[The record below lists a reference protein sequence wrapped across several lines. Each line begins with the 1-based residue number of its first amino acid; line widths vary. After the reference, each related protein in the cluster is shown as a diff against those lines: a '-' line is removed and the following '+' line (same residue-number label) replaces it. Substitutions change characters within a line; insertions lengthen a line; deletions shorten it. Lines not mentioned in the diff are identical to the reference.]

1 MTITHFNDL
10 MAHAKSEQY
19 AIGYFESWSLE
30 SLMAIADAAEATQS
44 PVLMGFSG
52 IYLNH
57 PKRVRSEILSVY
69 SAMGLEVCQQI
80 SIPTALVFNESP
92 HLDWVMEAIDQG
104 FGLVMF
110 SDEHLSFAD
119 QTTRVQQIVEAAHQ
133 AGVAVEGEAES
144 LPGIGGNL
152 IDMPGDARLTN
163 VETAREFVE
172 ETGVDAFAV
181 NVGQMHFHGKRAVRL
196 NLDLLRELNDSLDV
210 PLVLHGST
218 SVSAG
223 DLANAVNYGIRK
235 INVGSVLKQVYFEA
249 LREVCA
255 AAGDTYNPY
264 EIIGSGLRE
273 DVLMAGRI
281 ALQGKVE
288 DYMRLFGSAGKAKSL
303 S

>member
-10 MAHAKSEQY
+10 MAHAESEQY
-19 AIGYFESWSLE
+19 AVGYFESWSLE
-30 SLMAIADAAEATQS
+30 SLMAVADAAEATQS

-69 SAMGLEVCQQI
+69 SAMGLKICQQT

-92 HLDWVMEAIDQG
+92 YLDWVIEAIDQG

-110 SDEHLSFAD
+110 SDDQLSFTD
-119 QTTRVQQIVEAAHQ
+119 RTTQIQQIVEIAHQ
-133 AGVAVEGEAES
+133 AGVAVEGETES
-144 LPGIGGNL
+144 LPGTGGYL
-152 IDMPGDARLTN
+152 KGIPGDTRLTN
-163 VETAREFVE
+163 VEIAREFVE
-172 ETGVDAFAV
+172 ASGVDAFAV
-181 NVGQMHFHGKRAVRL
+181 NLGQVHLHGRSSVHL
-196 NLDLLRELNDSLDV
+196 NLDLLKELNDALDV

-218 SVSAG
+218 SVPQE
-223 DLANAVNYGIRK
+223 DLVEAINCGIRK
-235 INVGSVLKQVYFEA
+235 INVGSVLKQTYFEA
-249 LREVCA
+249 MGGIFSAV
-255 AAGDTYNPY
+255 GDTYNPY

-281 ALQGKVE
+281 ALQEKVE
-288 DYMRLFGSAGKAKSL
+288 DYMRLFGSAGKAKTL

>member
-1 MTITHFNDL
+1 MTITHFNNL
-10 MAHAKSEQY
+10 MAYAEREQY

-52 IYLNH
+52 IYLDH

-69 SAMGLEVCQQI
+69 SAMGLEVCEQI

-92 HLDWVMEAIDQG
+92 HLEWVQEAIDLG

-110 SDEHLSFAD
+110 SDDQLSLPD
-119 QTTRVQQIVEAAHQ
+119 QTTQVQQIVEVAHQ
-133 AGVAVEGEAES
+133 AGIAVEGEAES
-144 LPGIGGNL
+144 LPGIGGDL
-152 IDMPGDARLTN
+152 EDMPDDARLTN

-181 NVGQMHFHGKRAVRL
+181 NIGQMHLHGKRALRL
-196 NLDLLRELNDSLDV
+196 KLDLLNKLYDSLDV

-218 SVSAG
+218 SVPQE
-223 DLANAVNYGIRK
+223 DLIEAVNHGIRK
-235 INVGSVLKQVYFEA
+235 INVGSVLKQTYFEA
-249 LREVCA
+249 IREVFA

-288 DYMRLFGSAGKAKSL
+288 DYMRLFGSAGKANSL